1 MRQHYYFHAG
11 RGFRLLFL
19 LLTCLQVDAGQPL
32 PLTIPAPG
40 SLEPEATGIY
50 YEKVLRLAL
59 SKTTTANDTSG
70 ILQEPEYTI
79 VYHKQTIG
87 RERFR
92 LLVKQGVVDVIWSSS
107 NKQRE
112 EEFAPVKFNL
122 LHGINEYRALLIRVD
137 DQHRFDKVKTI
148 DDLRQFKIGS
158 GIHWSD
164 TQIYHFNSLPVVT
177 SYAFDTMFRML
188 AARRFDYMA
197 RSLQEIDQE
206 IEQYGK
212 LGLTVEKKLLIHYQQ
227 PIYFFLNKKND
238 ALAKRIERGLL
249 IAQADGSLDEIF
261 MSIPSFRAAQEK
273 IRHIDRKVIELRS
286 ED

>member
-1 MRQHYYFHAG
+1 MRPHYYSSI
-11 RGFRLLFL
+11 RRSVITL
-19 LLTCLQVDAGQPL
+19 LLLAVCLPVNAGQPL
-32 PLTIPAPG
+32 PLIIPAPG

-50 YEKVLRLAL
+50 FEKVLRLAL
-59 SKTTTANDTSG
+59 SKTTPAADSPDAE
-70 ILQEPEYTI
+70 QEPEYNI
-79 VYHKQTIG
+79 RYHTQNVG

-112 EEFAPVKFNL
+112 SEFIPVKFNL
-122 LHGINEYRALLIRVD
+122 LHGINEYRVLLIRAD
-137 DQHRFDKVKTI
+137 EQARFDKIKNLE
-148 DDLRQFKIGS
+148 DLRQLKIGS

-164 TQIYHFNSLPVVT
+164 TEVYQFNSLPIVT

-188 AARRFDYMA
+188 AAKRFDYMA
-197 RSLQEIDQE
+197 RSLQEVDHE
-206 IEQYGK
+206 LEQYGQ
-212 LGLTVEKKLLIHYQQ
+212 LGLTVEKNLLIHYPQ
-227 PIYFFLNKKND
+227 PIYFFLNKKHD

-261 MSIPSFRAAQEK
+261 MSIPAFRSAEEK
-273 IRHIDRKVIELRS
+273 IRHLDRRIIELRH

>member
-1 MRQHYYFHAG
+1 MRPHYYFHAQ
-11 RGFRLLFL
+11 RGLIVFILLIACFS
-19 LLTCLQVDAGQPL
+19 ANAEQPL
-32 PLTIPAPG
+32 SLTIPAPG

-50 YEKVLRLAL
+50 FEKALRLAL
-59 SKTTTANDTSG
+59 SKTTTNDPSATT
-70 ILQEPEYTI
+70 QEPEYTFA
-79 VYHKQTIG
+79 YHYQQTIG

-107 NKQRE
+107 TRQRE

-122 LHGINEYRALLIRVD
+122 LRGINEYRALLIRAG
-137 DQHRFDKVKTI
+137 DQPRFDNVNSI

-164 TQIYHFNSLPVVT
+164 TQIYNVNGLPIVT
-177 SYAFDTMFRML
+177 SYAFDNMFRML

-212 LGLTVEKKLLIHYQQ
+212 LGLTVEKNLLIHYPQ

-249 IAQADGSLDEIF
+249 MAQADGSLNEIF
-261 MSIPSFRAAQEK
+261 MSIPSFRSAEEK
-273 IRHIDRKVIELRS
+273 IRHINRKVIELYS